1 MIDKKPKGKTTC
13 DNTMTFGELSAF
25 YVQAE
30 LIFDATYDIVTSKMK
45 GEDGEDG
52 EDGENIYDV
61 VDDTVNRMTHH
72 ECTMFLTH
80 YGMDKILS
88 EYKDNFGSCPSTL
101 KELTCIA
108 LLNHYTSTD
117 E

>member
-1 MIDKKPKGKTTC
+1 MS
-13 DNTMTFGELSAF
+13 FGELSSF
-25 YVQAE
+25 YAQAE
-30 LIFDATYDIVTSKMK
+30 LIFDATYDIVTSKMQ
-45 GEDGEDG
+45 GEDAED
-52 EDGENIYDV
+52 NIYDV
-61 VDDTVNRMTHH
+61 VDDTVNCMSYY
-72 ECTMFLTH
+72 ECTMVLTH

-101 KELTCIA
+101 KELTYIA

>member
-1 MIDKKPKGKTTC
+1 
-13 DNTMTFGELSAF
+13 MTFGELSAF

-45 GEDGEDG
+45 GEDGED
-52 EDGENIYDV
+52 IYDV
-61 VDDTVNRMTHH
+61 VDDTVNRMSFY

-80 YGMDKILS
+80 YGMDKILA
-88 EYKDNFGSCPSTL
+88 EYKDNFGQCPSTL
-101 KELTCIA
+101 KELTSIA

>member
-1 MIDKKPKGKTTC
+1 MS
-13 DNTMTFGELSAF
+13 FGELSSF
-25 YVQAE
+25 YAQAE
-30 LIFDATYDIVTSKMK
+30 LIFDATYDIVTSKMQ
-45 GEDGEDG
+45 GEDRDI
-52 EDGENIYDV
+52 IYDV
-61 VDDTVNRMTHH
+61 VDDTVNCMTHH
-72 ECTMFLTH
+72 KCIMVLTH

-101 KELTCIA
+101 KELTSIA